1 MICKLQKKNSISN
14 KKKIFVAGHNG
25 LVGSSIYK
33 NLKKKNCKIFI
44 QSKKELDLRDFK
56 KVKKYFQLNKFNEV
70 YLCAAKVGGI
80 ISNNNNPATFYY
92 DNILIQTNVI
102 HCSMLSGV
110 KKLMFLGSSCIY
122 PGNILKRIQEK
133 DLMCGKLEQTNFAYA
148 ISKISGIKMCE
159 AYNKQYKNLKLD
171 YRSVIPT
178 NVYGENDNYD
188 STYSHVIPGLINKF
202 IEGKKKNLKF
212 VTVFGTGKPLREF
225 IYSNDL
231 AKITINLMNISR
243 KKYYSYVPE
252 NINYVNV
259 GTDFEI
265 SIKNLAIIIKKL
277 VGFKGTIYFDH
288 SKPDGTY
295 RKLLSLSLLKK
306 LLPFKKMSKD
316 YFVKTLKKIIK
327 NRIIESII

>member
-1 MICKLQKKNSISN
+1 MNIQLISN

-25 LVGSSIYK
+25 LVVTSIYK
-33 NLKKKNCKIFI
+33 NLKKKKNCKIFI

-56 KVKKYFQLNKFNEV
+56 KVKKYFYLNKFNEV

-188 STYSHVIPGLINKF
+188 STYSHVIPGLINKR
-202 IEGKKKNLKF
+202 I
-212 VTVFGTGKPLREF
+212 LRTK
-225 IYSNDL
+225 ISN
-231 AKITINLMNISR
+231 I
-243 KKYYSYVPE
+243 
-252 NINYVNV
+252 
-259 GTDFEI
+259 
-265 SIKNLAIIIKKL
+265 
-277 VGFKGTIYFDH
+277 
-288 SKPDGTY
+288 
-295 RKLLSLSLLKK
+295 
-306 LLPFKKMSKD
+306 
-316 YFVKTLKKIIK
+316 
-327 NRIIESII
+327 